1 MLNVKC
7 LFDIQANREVEVRS
21 SGKGQG
27 QNYKIGV
34 ISIETVCKA
43 KSLEHLGRG
52 AETVHSS
59 LQRLGRYGNIQKSL
73 QKSRRREPG
82 KSGFM
87 RERNQSCQMLVRGQ

>member
-1 MLNVKC
+1 MLSVKC

-43 KSLEHLGRG
+43 KGLEHLGRG

-59 LQRLGRYGNIQKSL
+59 LQRLGRYGDTQKSL
-73 QKSRRREPG
+73 QKSRREPG

-87 RERNQSCQMLVRGQ
+87 REGNQSCQMLVRGQ